1 MPGNGRTA
9 DGEPVDNRARGQL
22 ARLEVLENLTAG
34 GIRKRPEDGGLT
46 HRKFYFS

>member
-1 MPGNGRTA
+1 
-9 DGEPVDNRARGQL
+9 
-22 ARLEVLENLTAG
+22 LENLTAG